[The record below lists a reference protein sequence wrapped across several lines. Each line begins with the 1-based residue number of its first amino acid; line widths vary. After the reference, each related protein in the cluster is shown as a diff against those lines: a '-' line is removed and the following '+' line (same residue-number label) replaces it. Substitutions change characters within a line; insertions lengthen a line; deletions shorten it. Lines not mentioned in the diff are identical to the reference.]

1 MLKELHKRILLSLA
15 ATHSISQTARDLG
28 ISQPAVSVE
37 LRRLEKA
44 VEGEVFRHGT
54 RPITFTTL
62 GKIMLEQARKLETL
76 ETQTQDILFDYHQ
89 GIMPLWQIG
98 CVDSFSSSVMP
109 YFIADLLTTSRRI
122 IVKTGDS
129 KNMEKLLEEGRLDFA
144 VVNSDMTDKGFFCT
158 RLFSEQY
165 QLVIPS
171 EIAQRNHR
179 DISQYTT
186 ILQKLPVVFS
196 GALTLDNIVAHQALR
211 TLGFEPDCVMEIDC
225 YSSMCQLISQGK
237 CWGLMT
243 PLGMWVGREHLTNV
257 TIMSFRHSSLRHFY
271 FCRQSNMSEQKENQ
285 ILKMIYSALKEGFL
299 PCTEKEYPN
308 LSRAITIDKRL
319 SARFGA

>member
-15 ATHSISQTARDLG
+15 TTHSISQTARDLG

-44 VEGEVFRHGT
+44 VEGEVFRHGM

-62 GKIMLEQARKLETL
+62 GKIMLEQARKLERL

-89 GIMPLWQIG
+89 GIRPLWQIG

-122 IVKTGDS
+122 VATKGDS
-129 KNMEKLLEEGRLDFA
+129 EKMEQLLEDGELDFA
-144 VVNSDMTDKGFFCT
+144 IVNSDMTNKGFVCT

-165 QLVIPS
+165 LLVIPS
-171 EIAQRNHR
+171 AIAHSNYR
-179 DISQYTT
+179 DISHYFG
-186 ILQKLPVVFS
+186 ILQKLPIVFS
-196 GALTLDNIVAHQALR
+196 GALTLDNIVARQVLR
-211 TLGFEPDCVMEIDC
+211 ALGFEVGCVMEIDC

-243 PLGMWVGREHLTNV
+243 PLGMWVGRDYLTDV
-257 TIMSFRHSSLRHFY
+257 TILGFRHAPVRHFY
-271 FCRQSNMSEQKENQ
+271 FCRQPYMSEQKESQ
-285 ILKMIYSALKEGFL
+285 ILKMILSAVKKGFF
-299 PCTEKEYPN
+299 PCIEKKRPD
-308 LSRAITIDKRL
+308 LATAITIDKRL
-319 SARFGA
+319 NARFGA